1 MKKNKIHTLLLLTVI
16 AMLNCV
22 GIKNTE
28 KGSTLIVQSSDI
40 KSEIIDTIYFK
51 KSHIIPLETNNNS
64 LFRKIT
70 RICYDENK
78 LFILDKSLNKII
90 IFDITGKF
98 ITSIQNVGQ
107 AEGECTSVMD
117 FCIETNKKQIFLL
130 CDRPYKIIKF
140 DYSGKFIKEKKLD
153 ELYFN
158 ITTDSNYIYCNKL
171 EIGSNAN
178 SEYEIDC
185 YSLDFENKHT
195 YLSLR
200 DDIKSQVYS
209 PGNQLTST
217 LNNYYSRRFDNSIYQ
232 LNTKNAINKYTI
244 DFANNSIPE
253 SILTTTN
260 QEDLMKLVRE
270 KNWVYSITDIVE
282 SKNFLMFK
290 TNIAL
295 YVYNKNS
302 NELNGFKTIANST
315 LKLNNNSFYPLNN
328 SNKIAS
334 IISPSVLSSVKKIAK
349 ARKEF
354 DNFELLKLA
363 EKVKD
368 EDNPILILY
377 EFKD

>member
-1 MKKNKIHTLLLLTVI
+1 MKKNKIHILLLLTVI
-16 AMLNCV
+16 TLLNCV

-40 KSEIIDTIYFK
+40 NSEMKDTIYFK
-51 KSHIIPLETNNNS
+51 KSQIIPLETNDNS
-64 LFRKIT
+64 LFRKIN

-78 LFILDKSLNKII
+78 LFLLDKSLNKII
-90 IFDITGKF
+90 IFDITGKH
-98 ITSIQNVGQ
+98 ITSIQKVGQ
-107 AEGECTSVMD
+107 ANGEYTSVMD
-117 FCIETNKKQIFLL
+117 FCIDTNKKQIFLL

-140 DYSGKFIKEKKLD
+140 DYTGQFIKEKKLD
-153 ELYFN
+153 DLYFN
-158 ITTDSNYIYCNKL
+158 IITDSNYIYCNKL
-171 EIGSNAN
+171 EVGSNAN
-178 SEYEIDC
+178 SDYEIDC
-185 YSLDFENKHT
+185 YSLDFESKHT

-200 DDIKSQVYS
+200 DNIKSLVYS
-209 PGNQLTST
+209 TGNQLTST

-232 LNTKNAINKYTI
+232 LNTKNVINKYTI
-244 DFANNSIPE
+244 DFAINSIPE

-282 SKNFLMFK
+282 NNNFLMFK

-295 YVYNKNS
+295 YVYDKKNY
-302 NELNGFKTIANST
+302 ELNGFKTIANST

-334 IISPSVLSSVKKIAK
+334 IISPSVLSAVKKTAK
-349 ARKEF
+349 ARKDF
-354 DNFELLKLA
+354 DNFELLRIA

>member
-1 MKKNKIHTLLLLTVI
+1 MKKNKIHILLLLTVI
-16 AMLNCV
+16 TLLNCV

-40 KSEIIDTIYFK
+40 NSEMKDTIYFK
-51 KSHIIPLETNNNS
+51 KSQIIPLETNDNS
-64 LFRKIT
+64 LFRKIN

-78 LFILDKSLNKII
+78 LFLLDKSLNKII
-90 IFDITGKF
+90 IFDITGKH
-98 ITSIQNVGQ
+98 ITSIQKVGQ
-107 AEGECTSVMD
+107 ANGEYTSVMD
-117 FCIETNKKQIFLL
+117 FCIDTNKKQIFLL

-140 DYSGKFIKEKKLD
+140 DYTGQFIKEKKLD
-153 ELYFN
+153 DLYFN
-158 ITTDSNYIYCNKL
+158 IITDSNYIYCNKL
-171 EIGSNAN
+171 EVGSNAN
-178 SEYEIDC
+178 SDYEIDC
-185 YSLDFENKHT
+185 YSLDFESKHT

-200 DDIKSQVYS
+200 DNIKSLVYS
-209 PGNQLTST
+209 TGNQLTST

-232 LNTKNAINKYTI
+232 LNTKNVINKYTI

-282 SKNFLMFK
+282 NNNFLMFK

-295 YVYNKNS
+295 YVYDKKNY
-302 NELNGFKTIANST
+302 ELNGFKTIANST

-334 IISPSVLSSVKKIAK
+334 IISPSVLSAVKKTAK
-349 ARKEF
+349 ARKDF
-354 DNFELLKLA
+354 DNFELLRLA